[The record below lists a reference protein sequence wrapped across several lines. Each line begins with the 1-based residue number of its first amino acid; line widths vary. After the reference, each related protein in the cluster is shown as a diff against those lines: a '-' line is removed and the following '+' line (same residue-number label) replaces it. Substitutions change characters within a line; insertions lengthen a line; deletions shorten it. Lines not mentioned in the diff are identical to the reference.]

1 MSIPDLN
8 QLRTFV
14 VLYELRSLTATA
26 DFLHVTQPTVSYT
39 LARLRER
46 FADDLFRR
54 EGHVMVPTTRATQ
67 LFGPLHEA
75 LAQIESTVSNVAD
88 FDPRGFTG
96 ELSLGLTS
104 IGEQTF
110 LPPIMAAL
118 ARENS
123 SARLAVN
130 RLDADQ
136 VEEELVRG
144 TLDLAITVS
153 LMDASRLW
161 RTPVRDV
168 EYVALSSGRHP
179 LPPTSPEMFAGRGF
193 VRVSSRGGHVY
204 PLQLL
209 LEHGLMPQVSL
220 TVEEYGTLP
229 AVLQDTDLVTFLP
242 RHVAEVFRGWFPVLR
257 IAELPW
263 PGHSTPVA
271 VFTRRESSLSP
282 AQRWFRRLVHGAVV
296 EPGSEV

>member
-75 LAQIESTVSNVAD
+75 LALIESTVSNAAD

-110 LPPIMAAL
+110 LPPIMASL
-118 ARENS
+118 ARERS

-130 RLDADQ
+130 RVDADQ

-144 TLDLAITVS
+144 TLDMAITVS

-168 EYVALSSGRHP
+168 EYVALSSSRYP
-179 LPPTSPEMFAGRGF
+179 LPATSPEMFAGRGF

-242 RHVAEVFRGWFPVLR
+242 RHVAEVFCAWFPVLR